1 MNSENCVEPLETEA
15 PEARIG
21 NITDVDGLL
30 GNPFEPEMAYV
41 HELLLHG
48 NEERY
53 VRLTDTLIGKR
64 VYPNGK
70 SYDDNHNCTVID
82 FKLKEGRPYVTVK
95 DYINDEEE
103 ELDDNLF
110 HSFWTLYPPPE
121 ICNLYDKYQSRKISE
136 GVWESVADP
145 ALIDETNRLVSEFAA
160 NEPVDYHPGTHNIVR
175 DLVHPSMY
183 PLLLPEGTDT
193 TKRNFWG
200 RHHEE
205 SKFQW
210 LPTEFTVDASGVASI
225 ASPINNLDVDKYP
238 ALKSNLEHIFT
249 ALLPGF
255 EKVIFVI

>member
-1 MNSENCVEPLETEA
+1 MGS
-15 PEARIG
+15 
-21 NITDVDGLL
+21 
-30 GNPFEPEMAYV
+30 FEPDKAYV
-41 HELLLHG
+41 KELLDYG
-48 NEERY
+48 CEEGF
-53 VRLTDTLIGKR
+53 VQLSKALVGKR
-64 VYPNGK
+64 VYPK
-70 SYDDNHNCTVID
+70 HFSYEDNHNCEVIK
-82 FKLKEGRPYVTVK
+82 FKTKDGEPFVIIK

-103 ELDDNLF
+103 EAGDDEFNDL
-110 HSFWTLYPPPE
+110 WTLYPPPE